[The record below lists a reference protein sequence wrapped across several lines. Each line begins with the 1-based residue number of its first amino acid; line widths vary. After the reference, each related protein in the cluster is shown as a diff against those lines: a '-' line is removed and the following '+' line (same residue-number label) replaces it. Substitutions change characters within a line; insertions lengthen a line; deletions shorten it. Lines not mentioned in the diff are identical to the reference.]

1 MFWMSGKHGKRDDCG
16 GWRNPAAGD
25 GYLARGRRREIVREA
40 VMVCSALPALLLLQ
54 QNLR

>member
-1 MFWMSGKHGKRDDCG
+1 MSGKHARRDDCG
-16 GWRNPAAGD
+16 DWHNPAAGE
-25 GYLARGRRREIVREA
+25 GLLARGRRGEVVREV